1 MTDDRT
7 PNDSTPDDDLVP
19 YVSSEE
25 LIRQAKEDVYDDD
38 PLEGYVPTRSFDRAD
53 IEVPMDPETLE
64 PVEPP
69 GEGSYQTV
77 DRSDRFDARSQP
89 PVDTPPPLPV
99 YADLPPSYPSPG
111 TAPPAPPPGEPRQG
125 SRRGGVL
132 SAAILIAL
140 LAAGGMFLANRFA
153 SGSDVRDHRF
163 ASGSAVRDLSVGD
176 CFHEFEGTEVARFET
191 VDCTEPHV
199 YEVIANVEL
208 PDGPYPGENE
218 IHQIGFDQCLPR
230 FEPYVGLDY
239 QSSLWYLTP
248 RVPLRESWPGDRV
261 VNCLVFQQDQANP
274 GEPGTVTGS
283 ARSSGV

>member
-7 PNDSTPDDDLVP
+7 PDDRTPDDDLVP
-19 YVSSEE
+19 NVSSEE
-25 LIRQAKEDVYDDD
+25 LIRRAKEDVYDDD
-38 PLEGYVPTRSFDRAD
+38 PLEGYVPTTRSFDRDD
-53 IEVPMDPETLE
+53 IEVPMDPETRE

-77 DRSDRFDARSQP
+77 DRSDRFDARWQP

-99 YADLPPSYPSPG
+99 STDLPPPAYPSPG

-153 SGSDVRDHRF
+153 SGSDVRD
-163 ASGSAVRDLSVGD
+163 LNVGD
-176 CFHEFEGTEVARFET
+176 CFHEFEGTEVARVET
-191 VDCTEPHV
+191 ADCTEPHV

-208 PDGPYPGENE
+208 PDGPYPGESA

-248 RVPLRESWPGDRV
+248 LVPLRESWPGDRV